1 MFFELLCETKSMQ
14 ENFKHKKPQQIGIL
28 ENAEDG
34 EGKWRALTL
43 EQQRK
48 RPRTHQNRSFSVF
61 VHLLCQTKNTGS
73 EMEKKKQKEKTQ
85 KTVGKMKKC
94 GVKNRIFRC
103 NKNTEDGE
111 GNENLRRVR
120 LCMYVGTVEGSQW
133 WDKQEHEQQRRH
145 QKLPLVFHSIEQ
157 QYQHIVF
164 HVFFSRERKETRNQ
178 ATGM

>member
-14 ENFKHKKPQQIGIL
+14 ENIKHKKPQQIGIL

-73 EMEKKKQKEKTQ
+73 EMEKKNKKKKRKRRLGKWRNVVLKIAYLDVTKTQ
-85 KTVGKMKKC
+85 KTGREMK
-94 GVKNRIFRC
+94 
-103 NKNTEDGE
+103 T
-111 GNENLRRVR
+111 
-120 LCMYVGTVEGSQW
+120 YEGS
-133 WDKQEHEQQRRH
+133 
-145 QKLPLVFHSIEQ
+145 V
-157 QYQHIVF
+157 Y
-164 HVFFSRERKETRNQ
+164 
-178 ATGM
+178 ACM